1 MKKILISLLILF
13 FSFESFSQTYTQT
26 FIDKC
31 SGEKKIATT
40 TIINGNATVSFYN
53 QVRTF
58 SPIEVQTGV
67 VQTWLFTT
75 KATYEALTCPV
86 INNPIVQQA
95 VTNAAAQTASNAA
108 ASAASSAASTAA
120 SSAASGA
127 ASSSASSAASNS
139 ASSAATSSAASTPP
153 PTPSTSSSTPP
164 PASSGTSSGSS
175 NSSSSSQSSS
185 SSSSESKTETKTET
199 KSETKSESKTES
211 KSESKEESK
220 SESKSEEKKEE
231 SKSEEKK
238 EEKKEESKEE
248 KKEEKKEEQ
257 KKEEK
262 KKEKA
267 IATNPMLLSSDLST
281 IESPDGRWLQSATIG
296 VSKSSLMGDESYS
309 ANTVIMSDL
318 KTFIVSGGYTKM
330 DFSEGKLKAIHS
342 YSTAFA
348 YLNGNYMNLLGYT
361 WIKPTPK
368 YGVFG
373 YNLGLINLF
382 LKNEKDNYDYNMS
395 SSIVA
400 FWTKPYQY
408 SKKLTVSPQI
418 FTMFA
423 PISWNTVAGTSTV
436 NRHMGFLL
444 GSSFDYKLSK
454 RFGFSFNYKLS
465 GNTSPGS
472 PWLSNF
478 LIGSRMVL

>member
-1 MKKILISLLILF
+1 MKKYIISLLILF
-13 FSFESFSQTYTQT
+13 FCCKSFGQTYTQT

-86 INNPIVQQA
+86 INNPIIQQA

-108 ASAASSAASTAA
+108 ASAASAAA

-127 ASSSASSAASNS
+127 ASSAASSSASSAASSS
-139 ASSAATSSAASTPP
+139 ASSAAASSATSTPP
-153 PTPSTSSSTPP
+153 PTTPPPTSSGSSTPP
-164 PASSGTSSGSS
+164 PSSSG
-175 NSSSSSQSSS
+175 SSS
-185 SSSSESKTETKTET
+185 SSSSGSSSSGGSSSSSET

-248 KKEEKKEEQ
+248 KKEEEK

-267 IATNPMLLSSDLST
+267 VATNPMLLSSDLST

-296 VSKSSLMGDESYS
+296 VSKSSMAGDESYS
-309 ANTVIMSDL
+309 ATTVIMSDL

-395 SSIVA
+395 SSVVA

-423 PISWNTVAGTSTV
+423 PLSWNTVAGTSTV

-465 GNTSPGS
+465 GNTSPGT